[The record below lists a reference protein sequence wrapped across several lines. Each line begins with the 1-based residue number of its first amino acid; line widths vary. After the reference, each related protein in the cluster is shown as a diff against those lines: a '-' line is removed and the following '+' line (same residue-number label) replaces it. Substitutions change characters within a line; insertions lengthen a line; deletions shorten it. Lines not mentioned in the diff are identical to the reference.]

1 MEENGAAAGTRA
13 AFIIE
18 ARTRTGD
25 RVSDGGDP
33 FQVKI
38 EGPYKL
44 NVENVALTDNKGNY
58 NPVNAIHE
66 TLSVWITSIAD
77 HLFVLSFD

>member
-33 FQVKI
+33 FQVRI

-44 NVENVALTDNKGNY
+44 NVENVALTDNKGTDL
-58 NPVNAIHE
+58 I
-66 TLSVWITSIAD
+66 SWMTSIAD
-77 HLFVLSFD
+77 QLFVLSFDVCC